1 MINLSF
7 FVVSIILMF
16 LVFLRRFKSNMIKQV
31 EFNEII
37 DRFESGASH
46 LQLYKDIL
54 PKGLMGS
61 GDQESQQLL
70 MAVDDEYITGARQ
83 FEKEG
88 ESLDEELKK
97 KDTSGIPDDLSEKS
111 FYYEDPD
118 TGEVSRL
125 MIKKE
130 SEISMLK

>member
-1 MINLSF
+1 L
-7 FVVSIILMF
+7 
-16 LVFLRRFKSNMIKQV
+16 
-31 EFNEII
+31 
-37 DRFESGASH
+37 
-46 LQLYKDIL
+46 
-54 PKGLMGS
+54 GS

-70 MAVDDEYITGARQ
+70 MPVDNEYITGARQ

-130 SEISMLK
+130 SEINMLK